1 MPQMA
6 AYSAAKAGLH
16 RYVQALR
23 AEVYHEPITVTEL
36 APGYIDTDM
45 NRGAKSR
52 PFVIPLE
59 RGGAMLARL
68 IERRVRH
75 ALRTGVAVGAGRAA
89 REARCRRGCWRRR
102 PARNEDP
109 HAMTQLPADTR
120 PVAPQHAIDAERLGA
135 WLTANVAPL
144 DGPLEIAQFKGGQS
158 NPTYLLAAGRQRYVL
173 RRKPPGKLLPS
184 AHAVDRE
191 YRVIRALART
201 GRAGGEGLRPVR
213 GRRGDRHG
221 VLRHGVRRGPRV
233 LGPEPAGP
241 GARSARRDP
250 RRDQP
255 RDRRA
260 AQRRL
265 CASVGLGDYGRSGEY
280 IARQVAR
287 WSKQY
292 QASETEKIEAMDNLI
307 AWLPENIPVGDETS
321 IVHGD
326 YRIDNVIFHPD
337 EPRIL
342 AVLDWELSTLGHPL
356 ADFAYHCM
364 VWRIPPGTFRGLG
377 GLDLAALGIP
387 SEHEYVAA
395 YCRRTG
401 RAGIEPRDWEYY
413 MVYNMFRIAA
423 IVQGVMARALQGN
436 ASSAQALETGRA
448 ARPLAELAWRQ
459 VERLKLS

>member
-1 MPQMA
+1 
-6 AYSAAKAGLH
+6 
-16 RYVQALR
+16 
-23 AEVYHEPITVTEL
+23 
-36 APGYIDTDM
+36 
-45 NRGAKSR
+45 
-52 PFVIPLE
+52 
-59 RGGAMLARL
+59 
-68 IERRVRH
+68 
-75 ALRTGVAVGAGRAA
+75 
-89 REARCRRGCWRRR
+89 
-102 PARNEDP
+102 
-109 HAMTQLPADTR
+109 MTHTPADTR
-120 PVAPQHAIDAERLGA
+120 PVAPQHAIDAARLGA
-135 WLTANVAPL
+135 WLAANVAPL

-191 YRVIRALART
+191 YRVIRALAGSGVPVAQAYGLCEDDAVIGTAFYVMEYVAGRVFWDPGLPGLEPT
-201 GRAGGEGLRPVR
+201 GRTAIHDEINRVIAAL
-213 GRRGDRHG
+213 HG
-221 VLRHGVRRGPRV
+221 VDYAA
-233 LGPEPAGP
+233 LGL
-241 GARSARRDP
+241 D
-250 RRDQP
+250 
-255 RDRRA
+255 
-260 AQRRL
+260 
-265 CASVGLGDYGRSGEY
+265 DYGRSGDY

-292 QASETEKIEAMDNLI
+292 QASETEKIAAMDNLI
-307 AWLPENIPVGDETS
+307 AWLPANIPTADETS

-326 YRIDNVIFHPD
+326 YRIDNVIFHP
-337 EPRIL
+337 EQPRIL

-387 SEHEYVAA
+387 SERDYVAA

>member
-1 MPQMA
+1 
-6 AYSAAKAGLH
+6 
-16 RYVQALR
+16 
-23 AEVYHEPITVTEL
+23 
-36 APGYIDTDM
+36 
-45 NRGAKSR
+45 
-52 PFVIPLE
+52 
-59 RGGAMLARL
+59 
-68 IERRVRH
+68 
-75 ALRTGVAVGAGRAA
+75 
-89 REARCRRGCWRRR
+89 
-102 PARNEDP
+102 
-109 HAMTQLPADTR
+109 MTQLPADTR
-120 PVAPQHAIDAERLGA
+120 PVAPQHAIDAERLGT
-135 WLTANVAPL
+135 WLAANVAPL

-158 NPTYLLAAGRQRYVL
+158 NLTYLLAAGRQRYVL

-191 YRVIRALART
+191 FRVIRALANT
-201 GRAGGEGLRPVR
+201 GVPVAKAYALCEDDTVIGTAFYVMEYVAGRVFWDPSLPGLEPV
-213 GRRGDRHG
+213 
-221 VLRHGVRRGPRV
+221 
-233 LGPEPAGP
+233 A
-241 GARSARRDP
+241 
-250 RRDQP
+250 
-255 RDRRA
+255 RA
-260 AQRRL
+260 AIHDEINRVIAAL
-265 CASVGLGDYGRSGEY
+265 HSVDYAAVGLGEFGRTGEY

-292 QASETEKIEAMDNLI
+292 QASETGKIEAMDNLI
-307 AWLPENIPVGDETS
+307 AWLPENIPAGDEAR

-326 YRIDNVIFHPD
+326 YRIDNVIFHPA

-364 VWRIPPGTFRGLG
+364 VWRIPPGMFRGLG

-387 SEHEYVAA
+387 SEREYVAA